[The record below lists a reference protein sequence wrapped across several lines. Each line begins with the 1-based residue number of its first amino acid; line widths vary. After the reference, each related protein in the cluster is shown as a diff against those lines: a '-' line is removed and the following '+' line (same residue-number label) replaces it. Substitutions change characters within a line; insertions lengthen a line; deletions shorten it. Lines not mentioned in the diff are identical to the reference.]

1 MKKGDVECILGA
13 KIDPV
18 FGPIVMFGL
27 GGIYTEVM
35 KELAREQKL
44 FMIIVSSNYSY
55 GTNYQ
60 FCHGYLSKDLGNIS
74 QEKAIQA
81 FGRVGRS
88 NYQKT
93 YTIRLRNDDLIE
105 KLFTKEENKPEVR
118 NMNKLFT

>member
-1 MKKGDVECILGA
+1 MGIGVFCEGNDVKYKEIMKK
-13 KIDPV
+13 
-18 FGPIVMFGL
+18 
-27 GGIYTEVM
+27 
-35 KELAREQKL
+35 LAQEEKL
-44 FMIIVSSNYSY
+44 YLIIASSDYIY